1 MASPAHWFPVATH
14 LMAKIMAECGRAAR
28 RTQEEAWLVTHSLVS
43 IGSDGKNKKG
53 RGEIAPTFLIIA
65 CFASAS
71 TSVVKS
77 TRRWRHCERQKLS
90 SAHQQCRWAKYRRLL
105 WLKQGVVDRSILPK
119 IRVPSFGEKAH

>member
-1 MASPAHWFPVATH
+1 
-14 LMAKIMAECGRAAR
+14 MAKIMAECGRAAF
-28 RTQEEAWLVTHSLVS
+28 RTQEAAWHVTHSLVS

-77 TRRWRHCERQKLS
+77 IRRWRHCERQKLS
-90 SAHQQCRWAKYRRLL
+90 SAHQQCRWKRYRRLL
-105 WLKQGVVDRSILPK
+105 WPKQGVAASSILPK
-119 IRVPSFGEKAH
+119 IGVPSSGENAH